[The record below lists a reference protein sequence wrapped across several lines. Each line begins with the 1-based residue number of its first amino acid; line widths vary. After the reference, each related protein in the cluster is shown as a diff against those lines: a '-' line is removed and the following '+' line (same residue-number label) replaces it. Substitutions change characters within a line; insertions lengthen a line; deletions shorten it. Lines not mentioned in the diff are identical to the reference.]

1 LDAKELKS
9 YPQPKVVF
17 VTETLIVIGK
27 DHDCFQRVIFAKSGA
42 RHIADLRNTR
52 PGCAISLPSRKRTTM
67 GLHTMQDILGR
78 VESLKRPPLLVRAA
92 RFGLDDYNRAGQ
104 LPRLLRCLAPPRSGE
119 AILRLLDLEADLE
132 DLRHEKAAEYSVARH
147 VEVIIALMAEARL
160 LRAIVRPAEPTGLP
174 D

>member
-1 LDAKELKS
+1 
-9 YPQPKVVF
+9 
-17 VTETLIVIGK
+17 
-27 DHDCFQRVIFAKSGA
+27 
-42 RHIADLRNTR
+42 
-52 PGCAISLPSRKRTTM
+52 
-67 GLHTMQDILGR
+67 MQDILGR

-104 LPRLLRCLAPPRSGE
+104 LPRLLRCLAAPRSGE

-132 DLRHEKAAEYSVARH
+132 DLRQERAAEYSVARH

-160 LRAIVRPAEPTGLP
+160 LRTIVRPPEPAVLP